1 MKKKMK
7 ITTEDYIRMNRKIS
21 REEEIARHGHPIG
34 FRRVFKSRKVYDRKR
49 SKADL
54 NKDLPY
60 FFESVLCMFL
70 PVFLPDDIGG
80 KGIKA

>member
-34 FRRVFKSRKVYDRKR
+34 FKRVFKSRKVY
-49 SKADL
+49 
-54 NKDLPY
+54 
-60 FFESVLCMFL
+60 E
-70 PVFLPDDIGG
+70 
-80 KGIKA
+80 

>member
-7 ITTEDYIRMNRKIS
+7 ITTEDFIRMNRKIS

-34 FRRVFKSRKVYDRKR
+34 FKRVFKSRKVYDRKR

-70 PVFLPDDIGG
+70 PVFSPDDIGG
-80 KGIKA
+80 KGIKV